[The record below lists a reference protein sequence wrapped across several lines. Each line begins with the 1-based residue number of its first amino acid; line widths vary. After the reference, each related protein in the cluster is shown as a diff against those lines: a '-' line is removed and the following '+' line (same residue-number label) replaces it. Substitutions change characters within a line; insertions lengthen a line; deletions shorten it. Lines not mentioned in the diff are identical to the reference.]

1 MTLSN
6 NDILWIT
13 DLAKPEREK
22 GYTRTF
28 YSYPAKFLSKLP
40 HGLIKRFS
48 KKNDLVFDPFVG
60 GGTTGLETMLLERQF
75 IGYDLNPF
83 AIMVSNVK
91 TTYLNSETLQ
101 VHLNSILTQQK
112 KLFEP
117 KFDVLDKGDKIC
129 LGTKISHEINSL
141 IESISINSQKIPFRQ
156 FFELALIHSIKIV
169 GRRDFE
175 LKKNWKYASII
186 PIFERKARKMI
197 QEISSL
203 PKNLKFIPVFKL
215 ASNHQVELERNS
227 VDLIV
232 TSPPYKD
239 KDVEYQ
245 QIQIQ
250 RRTLHRSKR
259 SNVISA
265 ILRTTP
271 LPKNTL
277 CGGLGANYWKNS
289 LKSLKECYRVLKPH
303 KFAFYWTG
311 FKNLSDLKHFENQLD
326 TVGFDLITTIQVKL
340 SDDRAASGRSTH
352 HGRSTGM
359 MSHDYLF
366 ITKKKIIF

>member
-1 MTLSN
+1 MTISN
-6 NDILWIT
+6 NDIICIT

-60 GGTTGLETMLLERQF
+60 GGTTGLEAMLLERQF

-83 AIMVSNVK
+83 AILVSNVK
-91 TTYLNSETLQ
+91 TTHLNSETL
-101 VHLNSILTQQK
+101 HGFLNSILSQQK
-112 KLFEP
+112 KLIVP
-117 KFDVLDKGDKIC
+117 KSDVLDKEDKIC
-129 LGTKISHEINSL
+129 LGMKISHEINSL
-141 IESISINSQKIPFRQ
+141 FESILINSRKTAFRQ

-175 LKKNWKYASII
+175 FKKNWKKASIL

-197 QEISSL
+197 REISSL
-203 PKNLKFIPVFKL
+203 PKNPKFIPVFKL
-215 ASNHQVELERNS
+215 ASNNQVELERNS

-265 ILRTTP
+265 ILGTLP
-271 LPKNTL
+271 LHKNTL
-277 CGGLGANYWKNS
+277 CGGSGANYWENS
-289 LKSLKECYRVLKPH
+289 LKSLKECHRVLKLH

-311 FKNLSDLKHFENQLD
+311 FKNSADLRHFEKQLD
-326 TVGFDLITTIQVKL
+326 LVGFDLLTTIQVKL
-340 SDDRAASGRSTH
+340 SDDRVASGRSTH

-366 ITKKKIIF
+366 ITKRSN